1 MNAPTIK
8 FQTPSGE
15 YEILNRWEL
24 LSPKQYYYLCT
35 LLHKYSAS
43 ELSYRELHLAY
54 ICGAIL
60 ELDPSKIKGI
70 TALENLYLLSSQ
82 IDFIF
87 KTPKQMNACF
97 LAQLVPEIEVSFGKR
112 KKIYHAYKIQTGCD
126 ILTSTLT
133 ALQFIEAYEL
143 IGCSTDKLP
152 LMAAILYHPGRYTSE
167 GAHALSEEFKDIDK
181 ITLQAIS
188 LNFMAFVNYLFTQ
201 SPFKILHARK
211 GEEIKPISIGMSE
224 SLYNLSADGLGDAEA
239 IEQMP
244 VIKYL
249 TILRKKLIE
258 SVKAMK
264 EVGLDLVELSE
275 KTGLSI
281 KIIQQIL

>member
-8 FQTPSGE
+8 FQTLSGE

-24 LSPKQYYYLCT
+24 LSPNQYYFLCT
-35 LLHKYSAS
+35 LLHKYSTG

-54 ICGAIL
+54 VCAIL

-87 KTPKQMNACF
+87 KTPKQINACF
-97 LAQLVPEIEVSFGKR
+97 LAQLVPEIEVSSGKH

-133 ALQFIEAYEL
+133 ALQFTEAYEL

-152 LMAAILYHPGRYTSE
+152 LMAAILYHPRRYTSE
-167 GAHALSEEFKDIDK
+167 GAHALSEKFKDIDK

-201 SPFKILHARK
+201 TPFKILHTRK

-264 EVGLDLVELSE
+264 EAGLDLVELSQ